1 MLDIEPAAPPST
13 LKEPW
18 GEPPMGMLAELTHR
32 CPLQCPYCSNP
43 VELERVAGELDAA
56 AWKRVF
62 AEAVELGVLQLHLS
76 GGEPTVRKDLEDL
89 VGEASRLGLYTN
101 LITSGVLLSE
111 ARLLD
116 LKRAGLDH
124 IQLSLQGATALT
136 GDRIGHYKGGHAKK
150 LELAKAIGRA
160 GLPLTINAV
169 VHRQNLDELEGLI
182 DLALACDAHRI
193 EVAHVQYYGWALAN
207 RAALMP
213 TRAQLER
220 ATAIV
225 DDARVRHAGRLM
237 VDYVIPDYYAKR
249 PKPCMGGWARTVL
262 NVTPSGAVLPC
273 HAAQS
278 IKSLTFPNVQ
288 DHDLA
293 WIWQSSEPFQR
304 FRGTDW
310 MPEPCRSCSFKEQ
323 DFGGCRCQAMALTGD
338 AANTDP
344 ACEFSPFHDLLRL
357 TAEDEA
363 ASEPPAFTYRRP
375 LANAPAMGTP
385 GLVGATKGMS

>member
-1 MLDIEPAAPPST
+1 MLDLEPIGAPGA

-18 GEPPMGMLAELTHR
+18 TAPPMGLLAELTHR

-43 VELERVAGELDAA
+43 VELERVGGELDTAT
-56 AWKRVF
+56 WERVF
-62 AEAVELGVLQLHLS
+62 GEAAQLGVLQLHLS
-76 GGEPTVRKDLEDL
+76 GGEPTVRQDLEQL
-89 VGEASRLGLYTN
+89 VRAARAAGLYTN
-101 LITSGVLLSE
+101 LITSGVLLNQ
-111 ARLLD
+111 ARVQALAE
-116 LKRAGLDH
+116 AGLDH
-124 IQLSLQGATALT
+124 VQLSLQGANPATA
-136 GDRIGHYKGGHAKK
+136 DRVGHFKGGHAKK
-150 LELAKAIGRA
+150 LALAGWVREA

-182 DLALACDAHRI
+182 DLALQCDAHRI

-220 ATAIV
+220 ATDIV
-225 DDARVRHAGRLM
+225 EAARVQHAGRLLI
-237 VDYVIPDYYAKR
+237 DYVIPDYYARR
-249 PKPCMGGWARTVL
+249 PKPCMGGWGQTVL

-278 IKSLTFPNVQ
+278 IKGLDFASVR
-288 DHDLA
+288 DHDLR
-293 WIWQSSEPFQR
+293 WIWQESEPFQR

-338 AANTDP
+338 ARNTDP
-344 ACEFSPFHDLLRL
+344 ACEFSPHHDLLRL
-357 TAEDEA
+357 TAEDESA
-363 ASEPPAFTYRRP
+363 HEPPAFTYRRP
-375 LANAPAMGTP
+375 LSNAAGRPVPALA
-385 GLVGATKGMS
+385 GLDKDS